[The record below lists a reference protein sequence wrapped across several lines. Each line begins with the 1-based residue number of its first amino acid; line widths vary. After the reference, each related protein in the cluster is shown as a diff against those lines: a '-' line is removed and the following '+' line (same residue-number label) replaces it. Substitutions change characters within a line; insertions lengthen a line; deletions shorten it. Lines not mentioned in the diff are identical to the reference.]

1 MARLAG
7 KVAFVTGA
15 ASGIGAA
22 TALRFAQEGA
32 SVVGFDLKEAFD
44 GDWADAARTAPASSF
59 ATGDVRDAAAVA
71 AAVAA
76 AI

>member
-1 MARLAG
+1 MARLDG

-32 SVVGFDLKEAFD
+32 RVFGFDLKEAFD
-44 GDWADAARTAPASSF
+44 KIDKIVEQGRGLIQNVAKYKF
-59 ATGDVRDAAAVA
+59 AGVR
-71 AAVAA
+71 
-76 AI
+76 